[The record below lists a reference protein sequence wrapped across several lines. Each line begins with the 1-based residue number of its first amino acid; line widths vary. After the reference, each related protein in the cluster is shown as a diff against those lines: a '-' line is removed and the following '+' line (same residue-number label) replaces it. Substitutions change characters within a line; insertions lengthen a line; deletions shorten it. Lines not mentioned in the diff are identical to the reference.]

1 MSKGVNTLILM
12 LFFTLACSAQVC
24 EESLEFVFGQIKFLE
39 HNKEVPNLRY
49 KDIFLRFER
58 GDVSGKSAPTFYR
71 ESSKRS
77 YLKVYDGNSLTFSCV
92 DATITKIEFDYLD
105 NTSGNLFTEKLD
117 KDKIWRGESQK
128 ITLVS
133 KSSSLFKIV
142 KIRVTYKPSSVSVKV
157 SDAGYC
163 SLYYGDRALVIP
175 NGVVARTYK
184 FVGDK
189 LQRSKEYVVGM
200 VLPRGTAVIL
210 NAAPNTYNF
219 VVTNKE
225 GVKDEDNVLRGTDH
239 PVKTTSGDIYYAFT
253 DGDQGYGF
261 YWMNPTGAAFKN
273 GAHKA
278 YLPYKNAAGVKG
290 FVGFDTT
297 TSINDEPHFDTTI
310 DESPIYNLSG
320 QRVDK
325 DYKGIIIINGKKYLR
340 K

>member
-1 MSKGVNTLILM
+1 M
-12 LFFTLACSAQVC
+12 
-24 EESLEFVFGQIKFLE
+24 FGQIKFLE

-58 GDVSGKSAPTFYR
+58 GDVNDKSAPTFYR

-117 KDKIWRGESQK
+117 KYRIWRGESQK
-128 ITLVS
+128 ITLES
-133 KSSSLFKIV
+133 KSSKVFKIV
-142 KIRVTYKPSSVSVKV
+142 KIKVTYKPSSVSVKV
-157 SDAGYC
+157 SDARYC
-163 SLYYGDRALVIP
+163 SLYYGDRAFIIP

-189 LQRSKEYVVGM
+189 LQRSKEYVAGM

-219 VVTNKE
+219 VVTNKD

-278 YLPYKNAAGVKG
+278 YLPYKNSAGAKG

-297 TSINDEPHFDTTI
+297 TGVNDELHLDTTI

-325 DYKGIIIINGKKYLR
+325 DYKGIVIINGKKYLR
-340 K
+340 E

>member
-1 MSKGVNTLILM
+1 MSKSVNTLILM
-12 LFFTLACSAQVC
+12 LFFTLACSAQVR
-24 EESLEFVFGQIKFLE
+24 EESLEFVFGQIKFLV

-58 GDVSGKSAPTFYR
+58 GNVNDKSAPTFYR

-77 YLKVYDGNSLTFSCV
+77 YLKVYQGNALTFSCV

-133 KSSSLFKIV
+133 KSRTVFKIV
-142 KIRVTYKPSSVSVKV
+142 KIKVTYKPSSVSVKV
-157 SDAGYC
+157 SDARYC
-163 SLYYGDRALVIP
+163 SLYYGDRAFIIP

-189 LQRSKEYVVGM
+189 LQRSKEYVAGM

-219 VVTNKE
+219 VVTNE
-225 GVKDEDNVLRGTDH
+225 DGVKDEDNVLRGTDH

-278 YLPYKNAAGVKG
+278 YLPYKNAAGAKG

-325 DYKGIIIINGKKYLR
+325 DYKGIVIINGKKYLR

>member
-1 MSKGVNTLILM
+1 MSKSVNTLILM
-12 LFFTLACSAQVC
+12 LFFTLACSAQVR

-58 GDVSGKSAPTFYR
+58 GNVNDKSAPTFYR

-77 YLKVYDGNSLTFSCV
+77 YLKVYQGNALIFSCV

-157 SDAGYC
+157 SDARYC
-163 SLYYGDRALVIP
+163 SLYYGDRAFIIP

-189 LQRSKEYVVGM
+189 LQRSKEYVAGM

-219 VVTNKE
+219 VVTNKD

-325 DYKGIIIINGKKYLR
+325 DYKGIVIINGKKYLR

>member
-12 LFFTLACSAQVC
+12 LFFTLACSAQVR

-39 HNKEVPNLRY
+39 HNQDVPNLRY

-77 YLKVYDGNSLTFSCV
+77 YLKVYEGNSLTFSCV

-117 KDKIWRGESQK
+117 KYRIWRGESQK

-133 KSSSLFKIV
+133 KSRTVFKIV
-142 KIRVTYKPSSVSVKV
+142 KIKVTYKPSSVSVNV
-157 SDAGYC
+157 SGARYC
-163 SLYYGDRALVIP
+163 SLYYGDRAFVIP

-189 LQRSKEYVVGM
+189 LQRSKEYVAGM

-239 PVKTTSGDIYYAFT
+239 PVKTTNGDIYYAFT

-278 YLPYKNAAGVKG
+278 YLPYKNSAGAKG

-297 TSINDEPHFDTTI
+297 TGVNDELHLDTTI
-310 DESPIYNLSG
+310 DKSPIYNLSG

-325 DYKGIIIINGKKYLR
+325 DYKGIVIINGKKYLR

>member
-12 LFFTLACSAQVC
+12 LFFTLACSAQVR

-117 KDKIWRGESQK
+117 KYRIWRGESQK

-142 KIRVTYKPSSVSVKV
+142 KIKVTYKPSSVSVKV
-157 SDAGYC
+157 SDARYC
-163 SLYYGDRALVIP
+163 SLYYGDRAFIIP

-184 FVGDK
+184 LVGDK
-189 LQRSKEYVVGM
+189 LQRSKEYVAGM

-219 VVTNKE
+219 VVTNE
-225 GVKDEDNVLRGTDH
+225 DGVKDEDNVLRGTDH

-261 YWMNPTGAAFKN
+261 YWMNPTGAAF
-273 GAHKA
+273 
-278 YLPYKNAAGVKG
+278 
-290 FVGFDTT
+290 
-297 TSINDEPHFDTTI
+297 SND
-310 DESPIYNLSG
+310 
-320 QRVDK
+320 
-325 DYKGIIIINGKKYLR
+325 
-340 K
+340 

>member
-12 LFFTLACSAQVC
+12 LFFTLACSAQVR

-39 HNKEVPNLRY
+39 HNQDVPNLRY

-58 GDVSGKSAPTFYR
+58 GNVNGKSAPTFYR

-77 YLKVYDGNSLTFSCV
+77 YLKVYEGNSLTFSCV

-117 KDKIWRGESQK
+117 KYRIWRGESQK

-133 KSSSLFKIV
+133 KSRTVFKIV
-142 KIRVTYKPSSVSVKV
+142 KIKVTYKPSSVSVNV
-157 SDAGYC
+157 SGARYC
-163 SLYYGDRALVIP
+163 SLYYGDRAFVIP

-189 LQRSKEYVVGM
+189 LQRSKEYVAGM

-239 PVKTTSGDIYYAFT
+239 PVKTTNGDIYYAFT

-278 YLPYKNAAGVKG
+278 YLPYKNSAGAKG

-325 DYKGIIIINGKKYLR
+325 DYKGIVIINGKKYLR

>member
-12 LFFTLACSAQVC
+12 LFFTLACSAQVR

-157 SDAGYC
+157 SDARYC
-163 SLYYGDRALVIP
+163 SLYYGDRAFVIP

-184 FVGDK
+184 LVGDK
-189 LQRSKEYVVGM
+189 LQRSKEYVAGM

-219 VVTNKE
+219 IVTNKD
-225 GVKDEDNVLRGTDH
+225 GIKDEDNVLRGTDH
-239 PVKTTSGDIYYAFT
+239 PVKTTNGDIYYAFT

-278 YLPYKNAAGVKG
+278 YLPYKNSAGAKG

-325 DYKGIIIINGKKYLR
+325 DYKGIVIINGKKYLR